1 MTKPVRFLLS
11 ICSIPASAVRFLP
24 AGLRGPLR
32 PLQRLRVARQPQ
44 RKTAAARISPA
55 GRREREKLAGDRL
68 RLLGLSRGFHAD
80 ARSFETRS
88 ADADCR
94 TARRARGS
102 GRDSGGL
109 SGSGFDRGNYTDICL
124 RAAARVPAFPTSD
137 PICEAVDWR
146 YLRSR
151 DSASWRCDYDGDRE
165 AARAFREEDRLAGVL
180 RFRRRSGL

>member
-11 ICSIPASAVRFLP
+11 ICSILLPQCAFCQQDYVGRFDLYNGFAWLDSPSAKLQQRGYHLQAGVNARSWLAIGFDYSVSQGDFTLTPDLLKPALQTQIAGQLAALEAAGVIP
-24 AGLRGPLR
+24 AGY
-32 PLQRLRVARQPQ
+32 QVAVS
-44 RKTAAARISPA
+44 TAA
-55 GRREREKLAGDRL
+55 
-68 RLLGLSRGFHAD
+68 H
-80 ARSFETRS
+80 
-88 ADADCR
+88 
-94 TARRARGS
+94 
-102 GRDSGGL
+102 
-109 SGSGFDRGNYTDICL
+109 YTDICL